1 VQAQRVVFNLL
12 IRDQAGIRLRGG
24 LRQFRTAV
32 TWSAFDGYQ
41 AWNAHE
47 GKALVRYLGRF
58 NQLIGFGAL
67 HYDLHVLG
75 SYVSRDHYPVID
87 GLRRHLVDLEVL
99 LRQHSGLRLTLN
111 QVARDTLQQ
120 SAFALPDAF
129 ASDEECF
136 RYNERNVALIRKI
149 DDFRRVHGFLSVG
162 NFAVRLPHDRDIH
175 DEAA

>member
-1 VQAQRVVFNLL
+1 MRQRG
-12 IRDQAGIRLRGG
+12 D

-32 TWSAFDGYQ
+32 TWSAFDGYE
-41 AWNAHE
+41 AWNAHD
-47 GKALVRYLGRF
+47 GKALVCYLGRF

-75 SYVSRDHYPVID
+75 SYVSRDHDPIID

-136 RYNERNVALIRKI
+136 QYNERNVALIRKI

-162 NFAVRLPHDRDIH
+162 NFAVRLPHDRDLQ